1 MRARQGS
8 GCDRRWSWWW
18 LGIVLGDLMT
28 MTVAEAGE
36 FGTRCQRVYQSG
48 WLETMDYQYNR
59 CEGFNDRMN
68 DNNTQL
74 FYFNLSGGSGFTSSD
89 GSASAGGVDA
99 VDIFYVATH
108 GAVDDT
114 TASLAL
120 KAVDTFTVSTNWRF
134 GNNSNQVAIF
144 SQYACFTLKIDGKGW
159 ARWNK
164 AFKGGLYL
172 ATGSQNFLYDG
183 WTTDDTGTDYA
194 DNLTH
199 GKTVKWAWFDGNW
212 DHHADQDVAIY
223 ASSSGP
229 LGECRVRR
237 DFMTGQNI
245 NVFPRVR
252 DGNMNRICASWI
264 DEF

>member
-1 MRARQGS
+1 MRS
-8 GCDRRWSWWW
+8 GHNISGWWVGW
-18 LGIVLGDLMT
+18 PVLALSGLM
-28 MTVAEAGE
+28 AAAAADAGE
-36 FGTRCQRVYQSG
+36 FGTRCQRAYQSG

-59 CEGFNDRMN
+59 CEGFNSRLD
-68 DNNTQL
+68 DNNTKL
-74 FYFNLSGGSGFTSSD
+74 FYLNLRFGSGFTTNDGLSS
-89 GSASAGGVDA
+89 SGGVDT

-108 GAVDDT
+108 GSVSDT
-114 TASLAL
+114 DATLAL
-120 KAVDTFTVSTNWRF
+120 KPVDTFTSSLTWRF

-159 ARWNK
+159 ARWVN

-172 ATGSQNFLYDG
+172 ATGSHNFLYDG
-183 WTTDDTGTDYA
+183 WTTDDTGEDYA

-199 GKTVKWAWFDGNW
+199 GKTVKWAWFDGNY

-245 NVFPRVR
+245 NAFPRFR
-252 DGNMNRICASWI
+252 DSSMNRICASWI
-264 DEF
+264 SEF